1 MSKAVHLILSS
12 IRTVDDMVTAF
23 ADEEHCRRLL
33 EAMIWPNGRACPACG
48 STRSIA
54 LAGRDTGRHRARPGL
69 FQCSGRDCR
78 FQFTVTTRTPLHSTK
93 LPLGIWLKA
102 MWLILQSD
110 KGLSSVRLAE
120 ALGISQPTAWR
131 LGHALRLMMAP
142 IDRLGGTV
150 EIDGFYVG
158 GEPKKGADG
167 PDPGRGRKGLR
178 KTLKTPVLAVVQR
191 PIDDI
196 PGSPAGAARAAVVKN
211 LSANETAR
219 VLERDV
225 ERTAHLIS
233 DEWKS
238 FVALGHNFVS
248 HDTVRHSKQ
257 EYVRG
262 DVHANS
268 AEGFNSRV
276 RRTVAGVFHHIS
288 PQHADL
294 YFQEIGFRW
303 SQRIAGKK
311 ADRRTRNGRMTSR
324 RLWTRVAPAL
334 QMQHLLRAAQGQQ
347 LRRSSKGGI
356 VINTGAV
363 FG

>member
-1 MSKAVHLILSS
+1 MSEAVHLFLSS
-12 IRTVDDMVTAF
+12 IRTVDDMIMAF
-23 ADEEHCRRLL
+23 ADEERCRRLL
-33 EAMIWPNGRACPACG
+33 EAMIWPDGRACPACG

-69 FQCSGRDCR
+69 YQCSGTDCR

-131 LGHALRLMMAP
+131 LGHALRLMMAQDDP
-142 IDRLGGTV
+142 LGGTV

-158 GEPKKGADG
+158 GEPKKGVDG

-191 PIDDI
+191 PTDDL
-196 PGSPAGAARAAVVKN
+196 PGSPAGAARASVVKN

-219 VLERDV
+219 VLEKDV
-225 ERTAHLIS
+225 QRTAHLIS

-238 FVALGHNFVS
+238 FVALGHNFVT
-248 HDTVRHSKQ
+248 HETVRHSKQ

-288 PQHADL
+288 PEHADL
-294 YFQEIGFRW
+294 YFHEIGFRW

-311 ADRRTRNGRMTSR
+311 AYRRTRDGRMKSR
-324 RLWTRVAPAL
+324 RLWSRVTPAL
-334 QMQHLLRAAQGQQ
+334 QIRHLLRGAQGQQ
-347 LRRSSKGGI
+347 I
-356 VINTGAV
+356 
-363 FG
+363 